1 MSHQQ
6 IAALHGRRTVTMA
19 GMQVVPPRRPTTKVL
34 EGPLPGLVTNTF
46 FPALV
51 PRMASR
57 RRKVLGALAVG
68 QRRPGEAWLLLDE
81 GLDLSLAA
89 NSTQNVTLCL
99 AAFA

>member
-1 MSHQQ
+1 MPD
-6 IAALHGRRTVTMA
+6 LGERF
-19 GMQVVPPRRPTTKVL
+19 G
-34 EGPLPGLVTNTF
+34 NTWLT
-46 FPALV
+46 A
-51 PRMASR
+51 ASR
-57 RRKVLGALAVG
+57 VVLGALAVG